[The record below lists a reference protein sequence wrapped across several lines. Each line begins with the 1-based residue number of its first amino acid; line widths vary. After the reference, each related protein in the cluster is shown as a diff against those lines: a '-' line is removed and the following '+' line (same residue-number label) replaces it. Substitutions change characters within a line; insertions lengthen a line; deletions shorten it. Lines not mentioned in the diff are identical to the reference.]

1 MSAYPYPPDEFD
13 ARADSGAPIGVHRAR
28 PTRWSQIWPFVVIG
42 LAAVAT
48 ALTLWMLTSRY
59 GGDAGPALVGAGDGV
74 VATTLPAE
82 VPEAEVDT
90 AAAVAAAN
98 LNAHVIVLNDRAPNG
113 EAGRGRDALVGEGFT
128 VVEAET
134 ATAPTEHEFTT
145 VLFRPGYD
153 ATARAVAAVLNVPVH
168 HMLEDEASPA
178 DVVVVLRSPIAAAQE
193 TPAEPAATE

>member
-1 MSAYPYPPDEFD
+1 VSAYPYPPDEFD

-28 PTRWSQIWPFVVIG
+28 PSRWSQIWPFVVIG
-42 LAAVAT
+42 LATLAT
-48 ALTLWMLTSRY
+48 ALTLLMLNTRY
-59 GGDAGPALVGAGDGV
+59 GGDAGPAIVGGADGIAGT
-74 VATTLPAE
+74 ALPTE
-82 VPEAEVDT
+82 VPEAAVDT
-90 AAAVAAAN
+90 EAAVAEAN

-153 ATARAVAAVLNVPVH
+153 STARAVAAVLNVPVH
-168 HMLEDEASPA
+168 HMLEDEAAPA
-178 DVVVVLRSPIAAAQE
+178 DVVVVLRSPIDAAS
-193 TPAEPAATE
+193 EPAVEPAVTE